1 MESRTEVMHMVEG
14 RLFDG
19 EWYERT
25 ELLRG
30 SPARESG
37 YCVVVW
43 TSDPV
48 RPGQN
53 ADPILMG
60 PFPSADLAL
69 QRVKELR

>member
-1 MESRTEVMHMVEG
+1 MQMVEG

-30 SPARESG
+30 SPTGESG
-37 YCVVVW
+37 YCIVVW

-48 RPGQN
+48 LPGQN
-53 ADPILMG
+53 AEPILVG
-60 PFPSADLAL
+60 PFPSADVAL
-69 QRVKELR
+69 QRARELR

>member
-1 MESRTEVMHMVEG
+1 MQMIEG

-25 ELLRG
+25 ELLHG
-30 SPARESG
+30 SSARESG

-43 TSDPV
+43 TSDAV
-48 RPGQN
+48 QSGQN
-53 ADPILMG
+53 AEPILVG

-69 QRVKELR
+69 QRAKELR

>member
-1 MESRTEVMHMVEG
+1 MQMVQG

-30 SPARESG
+30 LPTEESG

-43 TSDPV
+43 TSEPV
-48 RPGQN
+48 QPGQSVE
-53 ADPILMG
+53 PILVG
-60 PFPSADLAL
+60 PFPSADVAL
-69 QRVKELR
+69 QRAKELR

>member
-1 MESRTEVMHMVEG
+1 MENRTELMQMVGG

-19 EWYERT
+19 EWYERS

-30 SPARESG
+30 SPSAESG

-43 TSDPV
+43 TSGV
-48 RPGQN
+48 AQSGQT
-53 ADPILMG
+53 AEPILVG

-69 QRVKELR
+69 QRAKELR